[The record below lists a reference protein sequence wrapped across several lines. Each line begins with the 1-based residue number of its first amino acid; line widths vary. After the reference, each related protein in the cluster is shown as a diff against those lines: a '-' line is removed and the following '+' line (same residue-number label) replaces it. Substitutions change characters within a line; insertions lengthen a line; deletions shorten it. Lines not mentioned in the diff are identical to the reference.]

1 MVVTMTETRDL
12 TEDQVL
18 RREAAREAERLASEL
33 DRVAERIRHTSRQ
46 FEKTQRPA
54 AGITADLV
62 NDYVQGT
69 GSAGPILWG
78 LIRELSRMP

>member
-1 MVVTMTETRDL
+1 MIVTMTETRYL

-18 RREAAREAERLASEL
+18 RREAAREAERLASKL
-33 DRVAERIRHTSRQ
+33 DQLAERIRHTSRQ
-46 FEKTQRPA
+46 FENTPRPA
-54 AGITADLV
+54 VAIVADLV

-78 LIRELSRMP
+78 LIRELMMA